1 MSWLSKILPP
11 KVNSDGNKSNIP
23 EGLWCKCE
31 KCSEILYFTDLNN
44 NLKVCPKCNYHHK
57 ISARDRI
64 NFLLDEGSSEELFT
78 NIKPKDILN
87 FVDRVSYEDKLK
99 TTQSKLKEDDAL
111 ICFTGNINSFQVAI
125 CCFDFNFIGGSM
137 GSVVGEKFTR
147 AVKFAVEN
155 NLPFISIAASGGA
168 RMQEGV
174 TSLMQMAKTCAAL
187 TLLSDKKLPY
197 ISILTNPTMG
207 GVSAS
212 FAFLGDVVIAE
223 PNAMIGFAGARVIE
237 QTVREKLPDGFQYA
251 EFLLEKGAIDFICH
265 RLELKDKLTQ
275 TLEIL
280 LHKVN

>member
-11 KVNSDGNKSNIP
+11 KIKSDGNKSNIP

-31 KCSEILYFTDLNN
+31 KCNEILYCTDLNN
-44 NLKVCPKCNYHHK
+44 NQKVCPKCNHHHRV
-57 ISARDRI
+57 SARDRI
-64 NFLLDEGSSEELFT
+64 NFLLDEENRQELFT
-78 NIKPKDILN
+78 NIKPKDILK

-99 TTQSKLKEDDAL
+99 NTQEKLKEDDAL
-111 ICFTGNINSFQVAI
+111 ICFTGSINSVKVVVV
-125 CCFDFNFIGGSM
+125 CFEFNFIGGSM

-147 AVKFAVEN
+147 GVKYAVDN
-155 NLPFISIAASGGA
+155 NLPFISIASSGGA

-187 TLLSDKKLPY
+187 TLLHNKQLPY

-212 FAFLGDVVIAE
+212 FAFIGDIVIAE

-237 QTVREKLPDGFQYA
+237 QTVREKLPEGFQLS
-251 EFLLEKGAIDFICH
+251 EFLVTKGAIDFICE
-265 RLELKDKLTQ
+265 RTKLKAKLTDV
-275 TLEIL
+275 LKL
-280 LHKVN
+280 LLNQ